1 MTPDGG
7 ALQWNYPLLTFGPWE
22 EDDVPVSARLSELLI
37 ENRRITPAQ
46 LQEAL
51 AYKEANGGDLGSA
64 LTHLGFVP
72 ADEIAALRGAQYGV
86 RSVDLSGF
94 EIEPGVLKLIPAE
107 TARKHGIVPLRRT
120 GATLTVA
127 MTDPRNVAVLDDVRF
142 RTGCAVEPLV
152 ASEAAVGEAIARYYD
167 GRPGASEAR
176 GGERTLDVA
185 VRELD
190 ELSGGSDDLPDAG
203 DQQEVD
209 LGAGDEARGQAPVVR
224 LVNAILASAVQRG
237 ASDVHVEPYEKEFRI
252 RFRIDGVLH
261 QVMTP
266 PMRMRDAVTSRL
278 KVMAKLDIAERR
290 VPQDGRVRIR
300 CRDGGS
306 TKAIDLRVSCLPTL
320 FGEKIV
326 LRLLDKSH
334 LVLDMTKLGFEETSL
349 RRFAAG
355 IRKPWGMVLVTG
367 PTGSGKTSTLYSS
380 IAQLNTPDTN
390 IVTAEDPVEFN
401 LDGVNQVQIREGI
414 GLSFAAA
421 LRAFLRQDPNVIL
434 VGEIRDVETAEIAV
448 KAALT
453 GHLVLSTLHTND
465 APSTVAR
472 LLNMGIEPF
481 LIAGSVNLIC
491 AQRLVRRLCPA
502 CTVPA
507 PASPASLVDIG
518 FGEAEAGAVTP
529 RKGSGCE
536 ACDRTGYRGRV
547 GLYEVLEVTD
557 PLRER
562 ILAGGA
568 ARALRRAA
576 MEDGMLT
583 LRQSGLRKIPTGATA
598 PCGRATTC
606 LFCGA

>member
-1 MTPDGG
+1 MTPNRC
-7 ALQWNYPLLTFGPWE
+7 ALQWKYPLLTFEPRE
-22 EDDVPVSARLSELLI
+22 ADDFPVSVRLGELLI
-37 ENRRITPAQ
+37 EKRRITPAQ

-51 AYKEANGGDLGSA
+51 AYKEANGGDLASA

-86 RSVDLSGF
+86 QSVDLSGF
-94 EIEPGVLKLIPAE
+94 QIEPRVLELIPPD
-107 TARKHGIVPLRRT
+107 TAREHGIVPLRRSGT
-120 GATLTVA
+120 TLTVA
-127 MTDPRNVAVLDDVRF
+127 ITDPRNVAVLDDVRF
-142 RTGCAVEPLV
+142 RTGCAVEPLL

-167 GRPGASEAR
+167 GRPGALGAD
-176 GGERTLDVA
+176 GGEPTLDVA
-185 VRELD
+185 ARELD
-190 ELSGGSDDLPDAG
+190 RLSGGSDAVRSGGDAQEIDLVAG
-203 DQQEVD
+203 DD
-209 LGAGDEARGQAPVVR
+209 ARGQAPVVK
-224 LVNAILASAVQRG
+224 LVNVILASAVQQG

-252 RFRIDGVLH
+252 RFRVDGVLN

-334 LVLDMTKLGFEETSL
+334 LVLDMTKLGFEEAPL
-349 RRFAAG
+349 RRFTAN
-355 IRKPWGMVLVTG
+355 IRRPWGMVLVTG

-380 IAQLNTPDTN
+380 IAQLNNPDTN
-390 IVTAEDPVEFN
+390 IVTAEDPVEFH

-414 GLSFAAA
+414 GLSFAAV

-465 APSTVAR
+465 APSAVSR
-472 LLNMGIEPF
+472 LLNMGVEPF

-491 AQRLVRRLCPA
+491 AQRLVRRLCRGCSAPA
-502 CTVPA
+502 A
-507 PASPASLVDIG
+507 ASPAALLELG
-518 FGEAEAGAVTP
+518 FSEARARVVTP
-529 RKGSGCE
+529 RKGNGCD
-536 ACDRTGYRGRV
+536 ACNGTGYRGRV
-547 GLYEVLEVTD
+547 GLYEVLEVTET
-557 PLRER
+557 LRER

-576 MEDGMLT
+576 IEEGMLT
-583 LRQSGLRKIPTGATA
+583 LRESGLCKIAEGVTSVDEVVRETV
-598 PCGRATTC
+598 R
-606 LFCGA
+606 

>member
-1 MTPDGG
+1 MS
-7 ALQWNYPLLTFGPWE
+7 
-22 EDDVPVSARLSELLI
+22 VRLGELLI
-37 ENRRITPAQ
+37 EKRRITSAQ
-46 LQEAL
+46 LQEAR
-51 AYKEANGGDLGSA
+51 AYKDANGGDLASA
-64 LTHLGFVP
+64 LTRLGLVP

-94 EIEPGVLKLIPAE
+94 EIEPAVLDLVPAD
-107 TARKHGIVPLRRT
+107 TAREHGIVPLRRS
-120 GATLTVA
+120 GANLTVA
-127 MTDPRNVAVLDDVRF
+127 ITDPRNVAVLDEVRF
-142 RTGCAVEPLV
+142 RTGCAVEPLL
-152 ASEAAVGEAIARYYD
+152 ASEAAVAEAIARYYD
-167 GRPGASEAR
+167 APLDTSGADR
-176 GGERTLDVA
+176 GESTLDVA

-190 ELSGGSDDLPDAG
+190 RLSGGADDPRAG
-203 DQQEVD
+203 GGAQEID
-209 LGAGDEARGQAPVVR
+209 LVPGDDARGQAPVVK

-252 RFRIDGVLH
+252 RFRVDGVLH
-261 QVMTP
+261 PVMTP

-290 VPQDGRVRIR
+290 VPQDGRVRVR

-334 LVLDMTKLGFEETSL
+334 LVLDMTKLGFEEAPL
-349 RRFAAG
+349 RRFTAN
-355 IRKPWGMVLVTG
+355 IRRPWGMVLVTG

-380 IAQLNTPDTN
+380 LAQLNNPDTN

-401 LDGVNQVQIREGI
+401 LDGVNQVQIREAI

-465 APSTVAR
+465 APSAVSR
-472 LLNMGIEPF
+472 LLNMGVEPF

-491 AQRLVRRLCPA
+491 AQRLVRRLCRGCAAPA
-502 CTVPA
+502 A
-507 PASPASLVDIG
+507 ASPASLRELG
-518 FGEAEAGAVTP
+518 FSEARARTVAP
-529 RKGSGCE
+529 REGRGCE
-536 ACDRTGYRGRV
+536 ACNGTGYRGRV
-547 GLYEVLEVTD
+547 GLYEVLEVTE

-576 MEDGMLT
+576 IDEGMLT
-583 LRQSGLRKIPTGATA
+583 LRESGLCKIAEGVTSVDEVVRETV
-598 PCGRATTC
+598 R
-606 LFCGA
+606 

>member
-278 KVMAKLDIAERR
+278 KVMATLDIAER
-290 VPQDGRVRIR
+290 PGSAGR
-300 CRDGGS
+300 
-306 TKAIDLRVSCLPTL
+306 
-320 FGEKIV
+320 
-326 LRLLDKSH
+326 
-334 LVLDMTKLGFEETSL
+334 
-349 RRFAAG
+349 AG
-355 IRKPWGMVLVTG
+355 PDPL
-367 PTGSGKTSTLYSS
+367 SG
-380 IAQLNTPDTN
+380 
-390 IVTAEDPVEFN
+390 
-401 LDGVNQVQIREGI
+401 
-414 GLSFAAA
+414 
-421 LRAFLRQDPNVIL
+421 
-434 VGEIRDVETAEIAV
+434 
-448 KAALT
+448 
-453 GHLVLSTLHTND
+453 
-465 APSTVAR
+465 
-472 LLNMGIEPF
+472 
-481 LIAGSVNLIC
+481 
-491 AQRLVRRLCPA
+491 RRLDEGDRSAGPA
-502 CTVPA
+502 CRLSSARRSYCACST
-507 PASPASLVDIG
+507 SPTSCS
-518 FGEAEAGAVTP
+518 T
-529 RKGSGCE
+529 
-536 ACDRTGYRGRV
+536 
-547 GLYEVLEVTD
+547 
-557 PLRER
+557 
-562 ILAGGA
+562 
-568 ARALRRAA
+568 
-576 MEDGMLT
+576 
-583 LRQSGLRKIPTGATA
+583 
-598 PCGRATTC
+598 
-606 LFCGA
+606 

>member
-1 MTPDGG
+1 MS
-7 ALQWNYPLLTFGPWE
+7 
-22 EDDVPVSARLSELLI
+22 VRLGELLI
-37 ENRRITPAQ
+37 EKRRITAAQ

-51 AYKEANGGDLGSA
+51 AYKDANGGDLAGA
-64 LTHLGFVP
+64 LTRLGLVP

-94 EIEPGVLKLIPAE
+94 EIEPGVLELIPAD
-107 TARKHGIVPLRRT
+107 TAREHGIVPLRRS
-120 GATLTVA
+120 GANLTVA
-127 MTDPRNVAVLDDVRF
+127 ITDPRNVAVLDEVRF
-142 RTGCAVEPLV
+142 RTGCAVEPLL

-167 GRPGASEAR
+167 ARPGASGADL
-176 GGERTLDVA
+176 GERTLDVA

-190 ELSGGSDDLPDAG
+190 RLSGGPDDPRAGGDAQEIDLVAGG
-203 DQQEVD
+203 D
-209 LGAGDEARGQAPVVR
+209 ARGQAPVVK
-224 LVNAILASAVQRG
+224 LVNVILASAVQRG

-252 RFRIDGVLH
+252 RFRVDGVLH
-261 QVMTP
+261 PVMTP

-290 VPQDGRVRIR
+290 MPQDGRVRIR

-334 LVLDMTKLGFEETSL
+334 LVLDMTKLGFEEAPL
-349 RRFAAG
+349 RRFTAN
-355 IRKPWGMVLVTG
+355 IRRPWGMVLVTG

-380 IAQLNTPDTN
+380 IAQVNNPDTN
-390 IVTAEDPVEFN
+390 IVTAEDPVEFH

-414 GLSFAAA
+414 GLSFAAV

-465 APSTVAR
+465 APSAVSR
-472 LLNMGIEPF
+472 LLNMGVEPF

-491 AQRLVRRLCPA
+491 AQRLVRRLCRGCA
-502 CTVPA
+502 A
-507 PASPASLVDIG
+507 PVAVSPASLLELG
-518 FGEAEAGAVTP
+518 FSEERARTVTP
-529 RKGSGCE
+529 RKGRGCD
-536 ACDRTGYRGRV
+536 ACNGTGYRGRV
-547 GLYEVLEVTD
+547 GLYEVLEMTE

-576 MEDGMLT
+576 IDEGMLT
-583 LRQSGLRKIPTGATA
+583 LRQSGLCKIAAGVTSVDEVARETV
-598 PCGRATTC
+598 R
-606 LFCGA
+606 

>member
-1 MTPDGG
+1 MS
-7 ALQWNYPLLTFGPWE
+7 
-22 EDDVPVSARLSELLI
+22 VRLGELLI
-37 ENRRITPAQ
+37 EKRRITPAQ
-46 LQEAL
+46 LQEAR
-51 AYKEANGGDLGSA
+51 AHKDAHGGDLASA
-64 LTHLGFVP
+64 LTRLGLVP
-72 ADEIAALRGAQYGV
+72 ADEIAALRGAQYGM

-94 EIEPGVLKLIPAE
+94 EIEPAVLDLVPAD
-107 TARKHGIVPLRRT
+107 TAREHGIVPLRRS
-120 GATLTVA
+120 GANLTVA
-127 MTDPRNVAVLDDVRF
+127 ITDPRNVAVLDEVRF
-142 RTGCAVEPLV
+142 RTGCVVEPRL
-152 ASEAAVGEAIARYYD
+152 ASEAAVAEAIARYYD
-167 GRPGASEAR
+167 APPDTPGADR
-176 GGERTLDVA
+176 GESTLDVA

-190 ELSGGSDDLPDAG
+190 RLSGGADDPRTGGGAQEIDLVPG
-203 DQQEVD
+203 DD
-209 LGAGDEARGQAPVVR
+209 ARGQAPVVK

-252 RFRIDGVLH
+252 RFRVDGVLH
-261 QVMTP
+261 PVMTP

-290 VPQDGRVRIR
+290 VPQDGRVRVR

-334 LVLDMTKLGFEETSL
+334 LVLDMTKLGFEEAPL
-349 RRFAAG
+349 RRFTAN
-355 IRKPWGMVLVTG
+355 IRRPWGMVLVTG

-380 IAQLNTPDTN
+380 LAQLNNPDTN

-401 LDGVNQVQIREGI
+401 LDGVNQVQIREAI

-465 APSTVAR
+465 APSAVSR
-472 LLNMGIEPF
+472 LLNMGVEPF

-491 AQRLVRRLCPA
+491 AQRLVRRLCRGCAAPA
-502 CTVPA
+502 V
-507 PASPASLVDIG
+507 ASPASLRELG
-518 FGEAEAGAVTP
+518 FSEARARAVAP
-529 RKGSGCE
+529 REGRGCE
-536 ACDRTGYRGRV
+536 ACNGTGYRGRV
-547 GLYEVLEVTD
+547 GLYEVLEVTE

-576 MEDGMLT
+576 IDEGMLT
-583 LRQSGLRKIPTGATA
+583 LRESGLSKIAEGVTSVDEVVRETV
-598 PCGRATTC
+598 R
-606 LFCGA
+606 